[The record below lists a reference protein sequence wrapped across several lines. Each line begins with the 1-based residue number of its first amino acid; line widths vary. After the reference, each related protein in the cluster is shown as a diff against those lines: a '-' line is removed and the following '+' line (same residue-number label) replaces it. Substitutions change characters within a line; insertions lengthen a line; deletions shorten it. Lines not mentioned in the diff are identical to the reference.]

1 MNIDQIAEE
10 VNEAIQMQD
19 IESFKQKAKE
29 WVHNGVII
37 AKRISEKDGNVIL
50 VVDRKTKY
58 EVYRFFPVGAKW
70 QVSADLSSGSV
81 AEAFETIFRVI

>member
-1 MNIDQIAEE
+1 MDLQEE
-10 VNEAIQMQD
+10 VCEKIPGTD
-19 IESFKQKAKE
+19 IKLFREKVKE

-50 VVDRKTKY
+50 VVDRKTKF
-58 EVYRFFPVGAKW
+58 EVYRFFPSGAKW

-81 AEAFETIFRVI
+81 AEAFETIFCII